1 MASALTGE
9 LVQRDRDLF
18 VALDGERANILHVL
32 PAITGI
38 GLHQPGRYAAFVLK
52 PIHNIRVEL

>member
-1 MASALTGE
+1 MGSREHPAW
-9 LVQRDRDLF
+9 
-18 VALDGERANILHVL
+18 RAFL

-52 PIHNIRVEL
+52 PIHNIWVYLLAGFVQPVLDDHLELLV